1 VSESYR
7 VLIAEDEATFA
18 RTVARFL
25 EERGHEVRVCGTG
38 KAALKALTESEWD
51 VLLLDLRLPDAEGV
65 EILARVRQ
73 DHVDVQTIIVT
84 GFANV
89 ESAIASMRLG
99 AFDYLTKPPNFE
111 ELTMRVEKAGEKTQL
126 ERENRRLRFQVQRGL
141 STDIVTQSPAMKD
154 VLLTL
159 AKVAPA
165 KMPVLIEGESGVGKE
180 LLAQYLHRIS
190 PRSARAFVDLNC
202 AAVPGT
208 LLESELF
215 GHERGAFTGA
225 GTEKPGLVEV
235 ADGGTLFLDEVG
247 EMASDLQSKL
257 LRVLDSG
264 TFYRVGATRK
274 RRADFRLVAA
284 TNRDL
289 KAEVAAGRFRK
300 DLFFRIH
307 GVRVVVPPLRE
318 RPEDVALLVDHF
330 ARTLPNARPFSAAAR
345 AALAAHDWPGNV
357 RELRFA
363 VERAYLL
370 AEGNTIET
378 SALPPEIV
386 ERATKGVG
394 TAVLAPA
401 SSRPVTDEGAAG
413 AGGRSPLPSETDSS
427 PVSETDAGDRE
438 RVRQALEQAHW
449 RRGEAAAIL
458 GVSARTLHRW
468 MKRMGL

>member
-18 RTVARFL
+18 RTVERFL
-25 EERGHEVRVCGTG
+25 AGRGHEVHVCGTG
-38 KAALKALTESEWD
+38 KATLKALGDAEWD

-65 EILARVRQ
+65 DILARVRQ
-73 DHVDVQTIIVT
+73 EHVDVQTIIVT

-111 ELTMRVEKAGEKTQL
+111 ELSMRVEKAGEKTQL
-126 ERENRRLRFQVQRGL
+126 ERENRRLRFQVQRGM
-141 STDIVTQSPAMKD
+141 SSDIVSQAPSMQAI
-154 VLLTL
+154 LLTL
-159 AKVAPA
+159 QKVAPA
-165 KMPVLIEGESGVGKE
+165 KMPVLIEGDSGVGKE
-180 LLAQYLHRIS
+180 LLAQYLHRLS

-202 AAVPGT
+202 AAVPAA

-225 GTEKPGLVEV
+225 ASEKPGLVEV

-247 EMASDLQSKL
+247 EMAGEIQSKF

-289 KAEVAAGRFRK
+289 RAEVAAGRFRK

-307 GVRVVVPPLRE
+307 GVRVTVPPLRE
-318 RPEDVALLVDHF
+318 RPADVPLLVDHF
-330 ARTLPNARPFSAAAR
+330 VRALPNPRPFSPEAL
-345 AALAAHDWPGNV
+345 AALAAYEWPGNV

-363 VERAYLL
+363 VERAHLL
-370 AEGNTIET
+370 SDGPTINL
-378 SALPPEIV
+378 ADLPPEIV
-386 ERATKGVG
+386 QHAST
-394 TAVLAPA
+394 APA
-401 SSRPVTDEGAAG
+401 VPPAAPPTASVAEPEAPARGA
-413 AGGRSPLPSETDSS
+413 SEMAD
-427 PVSETDAGDRE
+427 VSETDEGDRE

-449 RRGEAAAIL
+449 RRGPAAEIL
-458 GVSARTLHRW
+458 GVSPRTLHRW